1 VFSGVSL
8 SLTLVHNSQEDE
20 MSIFGKREEI
30 AQPSLGSGP
39 STSAAKAS
47 GHYGIGDVIRL
58 LRTLPVDQHAELVVR
73 VIRTTLESVN
83 VHVSDLVED
92 ATKHQQKLG
101 DRIATLQSQI
111 MDLSKQIDTHRS
123 EVARLE
129 ADLAE
134 TSSAKERL
142 QHAEQVAAR
151 APGQAPFGPGQLP
164 PPTPPPKMTPSKPP
178 DAHHGAK
185 V

>member
-1 VFSGVSL
+1 
-8 SLTLVHNSQEDE
+8 
-20 MSIFGKREEI
+20 MAIFGKREEI
-30 AQPSLGSGP
+30 AQPTVGATSGASAPKGS
-39 STSAAKAS
+39 S
-47 GHYGIGDVIRL
+47 HYGIGDVIRL

-92 ATKHQQKLG
+92 ASRQQQKLG
-101 DRIATLQSQI
+101 DRIKTLQAQI
-111 MDLSKQIDTHRS
+111 LDLSKQIDTHRS

-142 QHAEQVAAR
+142 QHAEQAAAR
-151 APGQAPFGPGQLP
+151 TPGQASFGPGQLP
-164 PPTPPPKMTPSKPP
+164 PPTPPPKLTPSKPP
-178 DAHHGAK
+178 EAHHGAK

>member
-1 VFSGVSL
+1 
-8 SLTLVHNSQEDE
+8 
-20 MSIFGKREEI
+20 
-30 AQPSLGSGP
+30 
-39 STSAAKAS
+39 
-47 GHYGIGDVIRL
+47 
-58 LRTLPVDQHAELVVR
+58 

-83 VHVSDLVED
+83 VHVSDLIED
-92 ATKHQQKLG
+92 ASKHQQKLG
-101 DRIATLQSQI
+101 ERISALQAQI
-111 MDLSKQIDTHRS
+111 MDLSKQIDTHRT

-129 ADLAE
+129 ADLSE

-142 QHAEQVAAR
+142 QHAEQAAAR
-151 APGQAPFGPGQLP
+151 TPGQASFGPGQLP